1 MRSFEPPSS
10 NGSVPFG
17 STAPYSSSRA
27 ASSSSPSA
35 AAAAAAA
42 PADAPL
48 PSYRLTWW
56 QAMKFNGPV
65 PERVNGR

>member
-10 NGSVPFG
+10 NGSVPYG
-17 STAPYSSSRA
+17 STSNYSSSSGA
-27 ASSSSPSA
+27 GSSSVA
-35 AAAAAAA
+35 AAAVAA
-42 PADAPL
+42 PADPPL